1 LSLFNELKRRNVL
14 KVAIAYVVVAWLVA
28 QVLQLVFESFG
39 TPEWV
44 MKTVLVLMAAGI
56 PFALFFAWAFEMTP
70 EGLRREHEV
79 DRSQSITPQTGK
91 KLNTMIFVL
100 MALAIAYF
108 TYDKFVLSIDRDAA
122 LVEATTQAATQLT
135 DTEGAGMESDASIAV
150 LPFVNMSD
158 DAGNEY
164 FSDGL
169 SEELLNLLAKIP
181 ELRVIA
187 RTSSFAYK
195 GKDVQIADV
204 ARDLN
209 VAHVLEGSVRK
220 AGNQVRITAQLIRAS
235 DSSHLWSETYDRSL
249 IDIFA
254 IQDEI
259 SAAIVVAL
267 KDTLGIS
274 IPTSEIARKSI
285 EPKAYNEYLLGV
297 YNMEQRTKDSLEA
310 AVNHFEQA
318 IEIEPDYAAA
328 HSRLAITFGLLPG
341 YSVDLNRNDYYEMA
355 LPHAQR
361 AMELAPDSWEAN
373 LAMGHNL
380 WIKSVLFGDDLDEA
394 IPYLKKGLEL
404 NPSHGPAYSWLS
416 SVQKR
421 KGDYEAGHATLEV
434 GIKIAPLDRILLGSI
449 ANSYTYLD
457 RFEEAE
463 KTIERLMEIAP
474 AMALNRA
481 ATLATRQG
489 RWADN
494 AIALIHYL
502 SLAPTSSSYWTRR
515 IVSEDLGL
523 PEEAL
528 TIGEQD
534 SNYRVYVLLGQ
545 PQEAIRRARN
555 DLESEP
561 NLGNKWLLGVMLA
574 MSGEMESA
582 HTYFETVMKESENLD
597 EWVPSTSQIAARV
610 AVGDLEGARLLVKLL
625 DKEHVTK
632 RAAGIDV
639 APDYLGEGYAHYLIG
654 EKDRGLTAL
663 AKTVRLG
670 FYVPIFQAYLK
681 ELRSDPGFAHLL
693 AEQQAKQLMQRGRF
707 LTVMCGLD
715 NPVPDFW
722 RPSKSACE

>member
-1 LSLFNELKRRNVL
+1 MSLFNELKRRNVF
-14 KVAIAYVVVAWLVA
+14 KVAFAYVVVAWLVA
-28 QVLQLVFESFG
+28 QVLQLIFESFG

-44 MKTVLVLMAAGI
+44 MKTVLVLMAVGLL
-56 PFALFFAWAFEMTP
+56 FALFFAWAFEMTP
-70 EGLRREHEV
+70 EGLKKESEV

-91 KLNTMIFVL
+91 KLNNLIVAV
-100 MALAIAYF
+100 MAVALGYF
-108 TYDKFVLSIDRDAA
+108 AYDKFVLSTDRDAA
-122 LVEATTQAATQLT
+122 LVEATTQAVTELT
-135 DTEGAGMESDASIAV
+135 NTEDAELESNASIAV

-195 GKDVQIADV
+195 GSNTKIADV
-204 ARDLN
+204 ARELN
-209 VAHVLEGSVRK
+209 VDHVLEGSVRK
-220 AGNQVRITAQLIRAS
+220 AGNRVRITAQLILAS

-249 IDIFA
+249 DDIFA

-267 KDTLGIS
+267 KDTLGID
-274 IPTSEIARKSI
+274 IPTSEIARESI
-285 EPKAYNEYLLGV
+285 DPDAHNEYLLGV

-318 IEIEPDYAAA
+318 IVIEPDYAAA
-328 HSRLAITFGLLPG
+328 HARLAITFGLLPG
-341 YSVDLNRNDYYEMA
+341 YSVDLNRNEYYEMA
-355 LPHAQR
+355 LPHSQR
-361 AMELAPDSWEAN
+361 AMELAPDTWEAN
-373 LAMGHNL
+373 LAMGYNL
-380 WIKSVLFGDDLDEA
+380 WSKSNLFGNDLDEA
-394 IPYLKKGLEL
+394 IPYLRKGLEL
-404 NPSHGPAYSWLS
+404 NPSYGPAYSWLS
-416 SVQKR
+416 SVQR
-421 KGDYEAGHATLEV
+421 IKGDYEGGNATLEV
-434 GIKIAPLDRILLGSI
+434 GIKVAPLDRVLLGSI
-449 ANSYTYLD
+449 ATSYIYLD

-463 KTIERLMEIAP
+463 KTIERLMDIAP
-474 AMALNRA
+474 EMALNRA

-494 AIALIHYL
+494 AISLIHYL

-534 SNYRVYVLLGQ
+534 SNYRVYILLGQ
-545 PQEAIRRARN
+545 PQEAIKKARD

-561 NLGNKWLLGVMLA
+561 NLGNKWTLGTMHA

-582 HTYFETVMKESENLD
+582 HTYFETVMTESEDLD
-597 EWVPSTSQIAARV
+597 GWVPSTSQIAARV
-610 AVGDLEGARLLVKLL
+610 AVGDMEGARLLAQLL
-625 DKEHVTK
+625 DEDLDTR

-639 APDYLGEGYAHYLIG
+639 APGYLNEGYAHYLIG
-654 EKDRGLTAL
+654 EKDAGLAAL
-663 AKTVRLG
+663 AKVVELG
-670 FYVPIFQAYLK
+670 FYVPVFQAYLK
-681 ELRSDPGFAHLL
+681 ELRSDPGFAPLL
-693 AEQQAKQLMQRGRF
+693 AKQQAKQSVEREKF
-707 LTVMCGLD
+707 LAVMCGLD
-715 NPVPDFW
+715 NPVPNFW
-722 RPSKSACE
+722 RPSERACE